1 MSIQWYTRR
10 NGVVRGPYPAQQV
23 GRYILL
29 GRICDSDE
37 LRSAN
42 GEWKRLTD
50 YPELIPAV
58 MKLPPSVENRLK
70 LKLARLQA
78 DERRPGNHQRPE
90 GERRAACRAGSDS
103 CAGTTPRATAD
114 RYLSAYGYLVVFIAL
129 LVLALGLVYREQ
141 GAGLSVTK
149 ADCSASPTPG
159 VNWSYCN
166 LSGLRTERADLLGAS
181 VRNALLEAAQ
191 LAHARLVGADLEFSS
206 LNLINLR
213 SADLSRANLRG
224 AGLRNSDLRGA
235 KLVGANLSY
244 ADLSGALLAGSDLRG
259 ARLDHA
265 VWIDERRCGAGSLG
279 VCQRRRA
286 NAHRDL

>member
-1 MSIQWYTRR
+1 MSTQWYTRR
-10 NGVVRGPYPAQQV
+10 NGVVRGPFPAQQV
-23 GRYILL
+23 SRYILL
-29 GRICDSDE
+29 GRIRDSDE
-37 LRSAN
+37 LRRTN
-42 GEWKRLTD
+42 GGWKRLTH

-58 MKLPPSVENRLK
+58 MQLPPSEENRLK

-78 DERRPGNHQRPE
+78 DERRPGRHRRHE
-90 GERRAACRAGSDS
+90 GERRAAGRAGGDSSDGRS
-103 CAGTTPRATAD
+103 SRTGVGRHLGSYRNLA
-114 RYLSAYGYLVVFIAL
+114 VFIAL
-129 LVLALGLVYREQ
+129 LMLALGLACRGQ
-141 GAGLSVTK
+141 GAGLTVTK

-166 LSGLRTERADLLGAS
+166 LSGLRSERADLLGAS
-181 VRNALLEAAQ
+181 VHNALLESAQ
-191 LAHARLVGADLEFSS
+191 LAHARLVGADFEFSS

-213 SADLSRANLRG
+213 SADLSRANLRA

-265 VWIDERRCGAGSLG
+265 VWVDERRCGAGSLG
-279 VCQRRRA
+279 VCQRPRTGA
-286 NAHRDL
+286 QGDL